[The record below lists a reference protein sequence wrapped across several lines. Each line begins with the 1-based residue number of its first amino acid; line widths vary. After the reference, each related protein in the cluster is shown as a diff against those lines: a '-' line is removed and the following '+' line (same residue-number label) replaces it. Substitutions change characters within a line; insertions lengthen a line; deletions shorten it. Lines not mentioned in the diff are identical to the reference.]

1 MAGVRT
7 DAGRNHAAIGRLSVD
22 KFSRVVS
29 QEEIRANEYNLNI
42 PRYVDS
48 SEAAEPWDIYAS
60 MFGGMQPTSRRYRS
74 HGVGCE
80 RYLVA
85 VIAAA
90 HAWSYGKPG
99 LTSLCGPM
107 RVT

>member
-42 PRYVDS
+42 PRYLRLHVRRH
-48 SEAAEPWDIYAS
+48 AADIKKIPLPW
-60 MFGGMQPTSRRYRS
+60 RW
-74 HGVGCE
+74 
-80 RYLVA
+80 L
-85 VIAAA
+85 
-90 HAWSYGKPG
+90 
-99 LTSLCGPM
+99 
-107 RVT
+107 